1 MECLDK
7 SRSTVDR
14 AVTELCDVDC
24 LEPVEVAGSEFRIT
38 TTGELALQS
47 YREYCAES
55 AALAENAKLLNT
67 LPDGE
72 ELSKTFFFEADVY
85 SSSRTPDVAIQPG
98 ADLLEDATK
107 MVGTAPVAKREYFD
121 SIIHWLESGDS
132 RLELVLEAELV
143 TSIDQTY
150 QAKFEE
156 LKDFDRVTV
165 YEIDEQLPY
174 ALWVMDRDEGDYAGI
189 TIYEDGG
196 VKGAL
201 VTDSKPAVEWAR
213 DQYDRY
219 RRRSIRL
226 G

>member
-1 MECLDK
+1 MPRQIAIDGGQGRHRTVRRRLPRTGR
-7 SRSTVDR
+7 SRGKR
-14 AVTELCDVDC
+14 
-24 LEPVEVAGSEFRIT
+24 EFRIT

-132 RLELVLEAELV
+132 RLELVLEAEFRHFNRPDV
-143 TSIDQTY
+143 PGEVRG
-150 QAKFEE
+150 A
-156 LKDFDRVTV
+156 
-165 YEIDEQLPY
+165 
-174 ALWVMDRDEGDYAGI
+174 EGFRSG
-189 TIYEDGG
+189 DGLRNRRAAPLRTLG
-196 VKGAL
+196 DGSRRRRLRRNHDLRRRRVKGAL